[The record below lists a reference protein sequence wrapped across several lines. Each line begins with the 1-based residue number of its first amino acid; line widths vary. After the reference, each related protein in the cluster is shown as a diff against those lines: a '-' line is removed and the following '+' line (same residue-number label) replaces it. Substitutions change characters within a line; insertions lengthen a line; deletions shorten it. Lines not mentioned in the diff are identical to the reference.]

1 MIWLVF
7 EKNDSGFFFIKD
19 SRGEGEKQGDLSGI
33 YYYSIT
39 MKIDD
44 GLDQREQGRGWEGVR
59 IWAYFED
66 SLNTIS

>member
-7 EKNDSGFFFIKD
+7 EKNDSGCFFITD
-19 SRGEGEKQGDLSGI
+19 CRGEGEKQGDLSGI